1 MGDQLR
7 KIGKVSYQLAGS
19 DPKTRSKDI
28 IAALREQQKLIKETE
43 EQEETAVEQE
53 ETAVEQEET
62 VVEQEDPVLEMGDP
76 LPDTAEPQEEI
87 EIESGTDIDNN
98 SEVCS
103 L

>member
-7 KIGKVSYQLAGS
+7 KIGKGSYQLAGS

-28 IAALREQQKLIKETE
+28 IAALREQQKIIKETE
-43 EQEETAVEQE
+43 
-53 ETAVEQEET
+53 EQEET
-62 VVEQEDPVLEMGDP
+62 VVEQEDPVLEIGDP

>member
-7 KIGKVSYQLAGS
+7 NIRKGSYQLAGS

-43 EQEETAVEQE
+43 EQE

>member
-7 KIGKVSYQLAGS
+7 KIGKGSYQLAGS

-28 IAALREQQKLIKETE
+28 IAALREQQKIIKETE
-43 EQEETAVEQE
+43 
-53 ETAVEQEET
+53 EQEET

>member
-7 KIGKVSYQLAGS
+7 KIGKGSYQLAGS

-28 IAALREQQKLIKETE
+28 IAALREQQKIIKETE
-43 EQEETAVEQE
+43 
-53 ETAVEQEET
+53 EQEET

-87 EIESGTDIDNN
+87 EIDSGTDIDNN